1 MMSEIFYAI
10 AGRRAR
16 QQVIENKENETIDV
30 NEDYSAV
37 LITGCRNCTINAV
50 RKTSK
55 VTIERCTE
63 TSLRVGIV
71 IAALEVIHCTGVRVN
86 MQR

>member
-1 MMSEIFYAI
+1 MSEVFYAI

-30 NEDYSAV
+30 NEAGYSAI

-50 RKTSK
+50 QKTSK
-55 VTIERCTE
+55 VTIERCTD
-63 TSLRVGIV
+63 TSLRIGIV
-71 IAALEVIHCTGVRVN
+71 VAALEVIHCTGVRVK